1 MTEQAAFGSNARSGG
16 GSPSGADADDRMRAG
31 HEVTSGAA
39 AAPSGGPGAAHVVG
53 PSGWPFLLPIGVLV
67 AVFGLSLL
75 QPVLLIGGVLATLI
89 PIVGWFRD
97 AGREI
102 AATAADGPTAP
113 DHGTEASH
121 AEAPNAAAG
130 PTHHGFPGPAFG
142 LLVALVI
149 VAVGATLSLNIQGS
163 TAAAAGGSGAVAS
176 ALNGPAQVDAK
187 NIQFSVSEIDAPAGK
202 PFQIDFRNDD
212 ASIPHNI
219 AILDAAGGANVLFR
233 GELVT
238 GPASTTYSVPA
249 LPAGSYTF
257 HCDVHPSMSG
267 TVVVK

>member
-1 MTEQAAFGSNARSGG
+1 MTEQAAPATSDATAVVRS
-16 GSPSGADADDRMRAG
+16 SG
-31 HEVTSGAA
+31 HEASVHAGA
-39 AAPSGGPGAAHVVG
+39 
-53 PSGWPFLLPIGVLV
+53 PSGWPFLLPLGVLV
-67 AVFGLSLL
+67 AVFGLALL
-75 QPVLLIGGVLATLI
+75 QPVLLVGGVLAMLI

-97 AGREI
+97 AGHELSL
-102 AATAADGPTAP
+102 AHADGPP
-113 DHGTEASH
+113 ASVH
-121 AEAPNAAAG
+121 EDSGEPHAAG
-130 PTHHGFPGPAFG
+130 GPVHHGFPGPAFG

-149 VAVGATLSLNIQGS
+149 VAAGATLSLNIGGS

-176 ALNGPAQVDAK
+176 AANGPAQVDAK
-187 NIQFSVSEIDAPAGK
+187 NIQFSVSEIDAAAGK
-202 PFQIDFRNDD
+202 SFEIDFRNDD

-219 AILDAAGGANVLFR
+219 AILDSSGSNALFR
-233 GELVT
+233 GDLVT